1 MKISGRKKRFCAMLL
16 SAVLSVGT
24 LAGCAW
30 LNEPA
35 EGVGGVAGAGKS
47 DFEAGAEIDFNKKYN
62 VSIASGASG
71 GNYYMVGTALAQTIQ
86 KYDPAL
92 ICSSETTG
100 GTGENIS
107 LISSGATT
115 IGMGMADDIVR
126 AYEGEREY
134 EGKPAENLRAICAG
148 AKNSFHIIVM
158 ADSDI
163 HTLSDLKGKKISLG
177 PAGAPYFSPSLLES
191 VAGLKNGVDYQGE
204 YLGHDQA
211 ADALSDGDIDAVIA
225 CLSFPASAYSNLA
238 FTKDVRFIG
247 LSEDEMKSALEKN
260 PTWVENEIPA
270 GTYKGQD
277 ENIAIP
283 AVPVWLFTHADVG
296 EDEIYRV
303 CKVIF
308 EHVDELGK
316 IAIDAGYYNP
326 ETALDSVVIPVHPG
340 AERYLNEVKN
350 GAAQ

>member
-1 MKISGRKKRFCAMLL
+1 MRGAGKRKWAKAAVLAAVLL
-16 SAVLSVGT
+16 SGT
-24 LAGCAW
+24 LGGCAW

-35 EGVGGVAGAGKS
+35 EGVGGAGAAGS
-47 DFEAGAEIDFNKKYN
+47 DFEAGGEIDYGKEYN

-100 GTGENIS
+100 GTGENIA

-115 IGMGMADDIVR
+115 IGMGMADDIVS
-126 AYEGEREY
+126 AYEGKRDY
-134 EGKPAENLRAICAG
+134 EGNPAKNLRAICAG

-163 HTLSDLKGKKISLG
+163 YTLSDLKGKKISLG

-191 VAGLKNGVDYQGE
+191 VAGLKNETDYQGQ

-211 ADALSDGDIDAVIA
+211 ADALSDGDVDAIIA

-238 FTKDVRFIG
+238 FSKNVRFIG
-247 LSEDEMKSALEKN
+247 LSDEEMQTALQKN
-260 PTWVENEIPA
+260 PTWIGNTIPA
-270 GTYKGQD
+270 GTYNGQD
-277 ENIAIP
+277 EEIRIP
-283 AVPVWLFTHADVG
+283 SVPVWLFTHEDVG
-296 EDEIYRV
+296 EDIIYRV

-308 EHVDELGK
+308 EKSDELGQ
-316 IAIDAGYYNP
+316 IAIDAGYYNAD
-326 ETALDSVVIPVHPG
+326 TALDSIVIPVHPG
-340 AERYLNEVKN
+340 AQRYLDEVK
-350 GAAQ
+350 GK